1 MSRHHFVRVG
11 VLGHVGRFTAVDATS
26 YPRTARVVVRT
37 SRGLEAGEVLASC
50 DDEIPRGLA
59 DGSIL
64 RGMTV
69 EDHLM
74 SARLEKNRQEA
85 FLACEARL
93 RELGLDCTLMEV
105 EHLFDGRSLFFYF
118 LGEVTPPV
126 EAATA
131 ELAEAYD
138 AAVQF
143 RKFADTVVAGCGPG
157 CGTEAAAGQGCVTCA
172 TGCAISGAAPH
183 LAHETIRRGALS
195 LLGFARRQPADHT
208 EHCQPR
214 ASPEERSLCALSALF
229 CGR

>member
-26 YPRTARVVVRT
+26 YPRAARVVVRT
-37 SRGLEAGEVLASC
+37 ARGLEVGEVLAPC
-50 DDEIPRGLA
+50 DDEIPRGSA

-85 FLACEARL
+85 FVACETRL
-93 RELGLDCTLMEV
+93 RELGVAATLMEV
-105 EHLFDGRSLFFYF
+105 EHLFDGRSLFFHF
-118 LGEVTPPV
+118 LGDVTPAV
-126 EAATA
+126 EAATE

-138 AAVQF
+138 AVVQF

-157 CGTEAAAGQGCVTCA
+157 CGTEEASGQGCVSCA
-172 TGCAISGAAPH
+172 TGCAISGACA
-183 LAHETIRRGALS
+183 T
-195 LLGFARRQPADHT
+195 ARV
-208 EHCQPR
+208 
-214 ASPEERSLCALSALF
+214 
-229 CGR
+229 